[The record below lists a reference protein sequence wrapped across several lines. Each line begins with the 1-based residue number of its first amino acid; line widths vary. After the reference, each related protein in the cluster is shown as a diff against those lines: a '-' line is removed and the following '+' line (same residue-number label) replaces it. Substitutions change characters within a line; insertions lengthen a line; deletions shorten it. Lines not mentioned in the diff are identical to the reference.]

1 MKFGWLKAFAL
12 GCVFPLVIALNACG
26 DDSSTFSP
34 TEKFPTEVKNLEE
47 LEELKCDMSIIG
59 EKVLVESKNYLYECD
74 GEIWFK
80 SYDQTKPSSTSTKSS
95 SSTKDAYSPC
105 FNPNVSYGKVT
116 DSRDGQ
122 VYRTVTIGT
131 QTWMAENLNY
141 AAYLDVPVY
150 WTEKEKV
157 YSSDQWIEKDKIYS
171 SDSSSWCYDND
182 PANCEKYG
190 RLYTWAVAM
199 DSAAQF
205 STTGKGYGI
214 NGLDLDSPNE
224 FVRGICP
231 GGWHLPSSEE
241 WNRLF
246 VAVGSRPEKV
256 VTLPR
261 VRNVGS
267 KFKSACGWDDGNGT
281 DEYGFSIYPAGA
293 GRPDNFEF
301 LGESTM
307 FWSSTKYYNGIAI
320 SWELENLSE
329 DVQAFS
335 TFMFYG
341 FSVRCVEDEV
351 ELPQKLPPCGE
362 KKYSWAYLNPSI
374 DYGCMTDNR
383 DGQVYATVSIGSQI
397 WMAENLNYEPRY
409 GWSGCYNNTA
419 RYCDVYGRL
428 YSFAAAMDS
437 VNQGGCGLDGDCTP
451 NIPHRGICPDG
462 WHIPTRTE
470 FETLLSTVGI
480 DDSTRSVGLRSKAW
494 MLGLDDYGFSAVP
507 IGHAYICGEEASF
520 FTIDLETDF
529 WSVDGSLYITDNFA
543 RWTNGNGRC
552 YPRSI
557 RCIKD

>member
-1 MKFGWLKAFAL
+1 M
-12 GCVFPLVIALNACG
+12 
-26 DDSSTFSP
+26 
-34 TEKFPTEVKNLEE
+34 
-47 LEELKCDMSIIG
+47 
-59 EKVLVESKNYLYECD
+59 
-74 GEIWFK
+74 
-80 SYDQTKPSSTSTKSS
+80 
-95 SSTKDAYSPC
+95 
-105 FNPNVSYGKVT
+105 
-116 DSRDGQ
+116 
-122 VYRTVTIGT
+122 
-131 QTWMAENLNY
+131 
-141 AAYLDVPVY
+141 
-150 WTEKEKV
+150 
-157 YSSDQWIEKDKIYS
+157 
-171 SDSSSWCYDND
+171 
-182 PANCEKYG
+182 
-190 RLYTWAVAM
+190 
-199 DSAAQF
+199 
-205 STTGKGYGI
+205 
-214 NGLDLDSPNE
+214 
-224 FVRGICP
+224 
-231 GGWHLPSSEE
+231 PSSEE

-351 ELPQKLPPCGE
+351 ELSQKRPPCGE
-362 KKYSWAYLNPSI
+362 KKYSWAYLNQNI

-480 DDSTRSVGLRSKAW
+480 DDSTRSVELRSNAW
-494 MLGLDDYGFSAVP
+494 MLGLDDYGFSSAP
-507 IGHAYICGEEASF
+507 SGFAYICGEEDKFLS
-520 FTIDLETDF
+520 INEETDF

>member
-1 MKFGWLKAFAL
+1 MKFGLLKAFAL
-12 GCVFPLVIALNACG
+12 GCVLLLAVTLNACDG
-26 DDSSTFSP
+26 DSATFSP
-34 TEKFPTEVKNLEE
+34 TEKLPTEVKNLKE

-59 EKVLVESKNYLYECD
+59 EKVSVESENYLYECD

-80 SYDQTKPSSTSTKSS
+80 SYDQTELNSTSTKSS
-95 SSTKDAYSPC
+95 SSTKAAYSPC
-105 FNPNVSYGKVT
+105 LNTNVSYGKVT
-116 DSRDGQ
+116 DSRDGL

-150 WTEKEKV
+150 WTEKEKF
-157 YSSDQWIEKDKIYS
+157 YS

-205 STTGKGYGI
+205 STTGKGYGL
-214 NGLDLDSPNE
+214 NGLDLDSPSE

-246 VAVGSRPEKV
+246 VAVGSRPEKFV
-256 VTLPR
+256 SHLR
-261 VRNVGS
+261 VRNVGP

-281 DEYGFSIYPAGA
+281 DEYGFSIYPAGI
-293 GRPDNFEF
+293 GRFDNFQF
-301 LGESTM
+301 FGEKAR
-307 FWSSTKYYNGIAI
+307 FWSSTKYPYVDAV
-320 SWELENLSE
+320 SWEFENLSE
-329 DVQAFS
+329 DVNEFPS
-335 TFMFYG
+335 YMYFG
-341 FSVRCVEDEV
+341 LSVRCVEDEV
-351 ELPQKLPPCGE
+351 KLPKKLPPCGG
-362 KKYSWAYLNPSI
+362 KKSSWTYLNPNI

-409 GWSGCYNNTA
+409 GWSACYNNTA

-437 VNQGGCGLDGDCTP
+437 VNQGGCGFDGDCTP

-462 WHIPTRTE
+462 WHIPTKTE
-470 FETLLSTVGI
+470 CDTLLSTVGI
-480 DDSTRSVGLRSKAW
+480 DDSTRSVELRSKAW
-494 MLGLDDYGFSAVP
+494 MLGLDDYGFSAAP
-507 IGHAYICGEEASF
+507 SGQAYICGEEETFLS
-520 FTIDLETDF
+520 IDGQVDF
-529 WSVDGSLYITDNFA
+529 WSVEGSLYITDYSA

-552 YPRSI
+552 YPRSV